1 MVVAAAASAPPPSP
15 LSENPASLTR
25 SRAFDLRLS
34 RRDVLVVGG
43 LAALPLLAPWG
54 HPRASGAVTLNLK
67 DYGAVGNGVAD
78 DTAAVQKL
86 MDATATQ
93 GAVGVVPAGTYRCTG
108 SLKLRT
114 GVQLQLE
121 SGSRLL
127 KDWAVAPGLAGAFF
141 RNADFAARAN
151 GVRITGPGTIG
162 ARDHSRTGVI
172 LAVYGN
178 DVLLRDFTIDTYAGG
193 QAVMFA
199 GDRGRM
205 ERVRIVNSAR
215 TTGTGGIRVIGGA
228 GFLATACHVESG
240 DDALQFV
247 PIGDPNALLY
257 DLPISGGSF
266 VGCTGAST
274 TCRFMVALLEWTG
287 GATAMKNAA
296 ITDCSFRDCRGK
308 GANRGIVVKNSHGT
322 KAIARLSFT
331 DCAVDMTGTADAQAQ
346 EIRIQSDPGRGPIT
360 DLTFTRTS
368 ITKPV
373 NGVLRILGPNING
386 VTFDQCTFAAP
397 SGTTDVVAVVDG
409 GANVRM
415 RRSTFAGT
423 RGKRVLVAGPTAPV
437 SGLSVEDC
445 RFTDIGNNLW
455 GVDLVTAPGAR
466 VATSTFTRATG
477 TSTARAVRVSSA
489 CRGVVIEGNDLTGL
503 TATPKVTN
511 NAPDTVVR
519 NNHGG

>member
-1 MVVAAAASAPPPSP
+1 MDVDTASPPPRSP
-15 LSENPASLTR
+15 ILAAYPV
-25 SRAFDLRLS
+25 LS

-43 LAALPLLAPWG
+43 LAALPLLVPWG
-54 HPRASGAVTLNLK
+54 HPRASGAVVLNLR
-67 DYGAVGNGVAD
+67 DYGAVGDGVAD

-93 GAVGVVPAGTYRCTG
+93 AAVGVVPAGTYRCTS
-108 SLKLRT
+108 SLHLRT

-121 SGSRLL
+121 SGSKLL
-127 KDWAVAPGLAGAFF
+127 KDWAVAPGLAGAFL

-151 GVRITGPGTIG
+151 AVRITGPGTIG

-172 LAVYGN
+172 LAVYGD

-215 TTGTGGIRVIGGA
+215 TTGTGGIRVIGGT

-247 PIGDPNALLY
+247 PIGDPSALLY

-287 GATAMKNAA
+287 GDTAMRNAA

-331 DCAVDMTGTADAQAQ
+331 DCAVDMAGAADAQAQ
-346 EIRIQSDPGRGPIT
+346 EIRIQTEPGRGAIT

-368 ITKPV
+368 ITNPV
-373 NGVLRILGPNING
+373 NSVLRTSGPGTRG

-397 SGTTDVVAVVDG
+397 SGGTDVVAVVDG

-415 RRSTFAGT
+415 RRSSFAGT
-423 RGKRVLVAGPTAPV
+423 RGKRVLVAGPIAPV
-437 SGLSVEDC
+437 GSLTVEEC
-445 RFTDIGNNLW
+445 RFTDIGNDRW
-455 GVDLVTAPGAR
+455 GVDLVAAPGAR
-466 VATSTFTRATG
+466 VATSTFTRAAG
-477 TSTARAVRVSSA
+477 TTTARAVRVSAA
-489 CRGVVIEGNDLTGL
+489 CSGVVIEGNDLTGL
-503 TATPKVTN
+503 TSTTKITDN
-511 NAPDTVVR
+511 GTGTIVR
-519 NNHGG
+519 NNRGA